1 MKLDKVISN
10 DSITFEL
17 LKVIL
22 NLVPIVKAIVMCD
35 MDLKMQI
42 ITICWKGI
50 FHYKTCS
57 VSADLFP
64 KHNGKGHMT
73 DIHGYLSLYMVCVQF
88 Y

>member
-1 MKLDKVISN
+1 MKLDKVISS
-10 DSITFEL
+10 DFITFEL
-17 LKVIL
+17 SKVIL
-22 NLVPIVKAIVMCD
+22 NLVLAFMVTIMCD

>member
-1 MKLDKVISN
+1 
-10 DSITFEL
+10 
-17 LKVIL
+17 
-22 NLVPIVKAIVMCD
+22 MCD

-73 DIHGYLSLYMVCVQF
+73 DIHGYLRLYMVCVQF